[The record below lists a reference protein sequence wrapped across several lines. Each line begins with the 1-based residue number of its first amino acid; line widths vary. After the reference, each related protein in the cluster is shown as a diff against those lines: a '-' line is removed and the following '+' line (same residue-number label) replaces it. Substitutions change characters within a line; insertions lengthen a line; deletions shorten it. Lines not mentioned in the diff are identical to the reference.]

1 MPTDP
6 RLRHIQWVAIK
17 PGRPTGCGFFTLNAN
32 KWKRVDI
39 VTTTLPL
46 WWIRWRHTILFTVWL
61 MLQIRWNSLECF
73 KNNIALSVLK
83 ALAHQQQFV
92 TLPANKLANK
102 SRMRLICTSVISVW
116 FFFHNVLPPSPF
128 FSDIKNIWRGNLL
141 DYFIHFGRCVRQAP
155 NIEITKL
162 QMWQLI
168 LNHFDK
174 W

>member
-46 WWIRWRHTILFTVWL
+46 WWIWWRHTILFTVWL

-83 ALAHQQQFV
+83 ALANQQQFV

-128 FSDIKNIWRGNLL
+128 FSDIKNMTRE
-141 DYFIHFGRCVRQAP
+141 FVRLFHTFRSMRTTSAKHWDHK
-155 NIEITKL
+155 ITDVAINSKSL
-162 QMWQLI
+162 W
-168 LNHFDK
+168 
-174 W
+174 